1 MVEVVARGPDKEER
15 LARRLELLALRPHHV
30 SNVRLAALPGLP
42 VCKVVPS
49 KGQPE
54 CVIEERA
61 ASGSRRRESKVGDEE
76 GERCVP
82 HIRRGKPDS
91 ECVVDL
97 GEVVRVAET
106 EVRMQEEGQEQAQ
119 DGEHR
124 AGSGACLELCAGAGP

>member
-1 MVEVVARGPDKEER
+1 VVEVVARGPDEEER

-30 SNVRLAALPGLP
+30 SNVRLAARA
-42 VCKVVPS
+42 CKVVPRE
-49 KGQPE
+49 GQPE

-82 HIRRGKPDS
+82 HIHRGKPDS

-97 GEVVRVAET
+97 GEVVRVALQ

-124 AGSGACLELCAGAGP
+124 TRTGQA